1 MSTATIETTT
11 AAEPELLR
19 LPSGE
24 VKIWRPETPNYRC
37 PDSTLILPAGA
48 PREQWLAAR
57 REGIGGSDVS
67 GIVNLNPWSS
77 AYAVWL
83 DKIGAGED
91 KTQTAAMRWGN
102 LHEPALRQAFIE
114 DTGLRVRACGLM
126 RSKAHPFMQIT
137 PDGLTEDGG
146 LFESKTSTSY
156 LAEDWADGQ
165 IPDHAELQ
173 VQHGMAVTGRSH
185 AWVVGLLDGRE
196 WFIRRVER
204 DEALIESLIEIERT
218 FWTVNVLQQ
227 IEPDLTPNALGA
239 LKRQF
244 SQAIESKVAAPRQ
257 LVLDLRTRLDEAKQ
271 GIKDWEAAKDQAE
284 AELRL
289 LMGSHN
295 IMVSEGD
302 ADEKL
307 ATLNQN
313 GTFGE
318 KKFREA
324 YPDLAEKLTITKPAL
339 DMDTLKAEHPEK
351 YTEFRAR
358 ILRTPKLKESK

>member
-11 AAEPELLR
+11 ATEPELLR
-19 LPSGE
+19 LPSGT

-48 PREQWLAAR
+48 PREQWLEAR

-67 GIVNLNPWSS
+67 SIVGLNPWGS

-83 DKIGAGED
+83 DKIGVGED
-91 KTQTAAMRWGN
+91 KEQTAAMRWGN

-114 DTGLRVRACGLM
+114 DTGLKVRACGLM

-137 PDGLTEDGG
+137 PDGLVEDGG

-173 VQHGMAVTGRSH
+173 VQHGMAVTGRMHS
-185 AWVVGLLDGRE
+185 WVVGLLDGRE
-196 WFIRRVER
+196 WFIRRIER
-204 DEALIESLIEIERT
+204 DEKLIESLIEIERT

-227 IEPDLTPNALGA
+227 IEPALTANALGA

-244 SQAIESKVAAPRQ
+244 SQAIESTVTAPRQ
-257 LVLDLRTRLDEAKQ
+257 LVIDLRTRLDEAKAS
-271 GIKDWEAAKDQAE
+271 IKSWEEVKEQTE
-284 AELRL
+284 AEMRL
-289 LMGSHN
+289 LMGAHN
-295 IMVSEGD
+295 VMVSEND
-302 ADEKL
+302 PKEKL

-318 KKFREA
+318 RKFRAA
-324 YPDLAEKLTITKPAL
+324 YPDLAEELTVNKPAL
-339 DMDTLKAEHPEK
+339 DMDKLKSEHPEK
-351 YTEFRAR
+351 YNEFRAR
-358 ILRTPKLKESK
+358 VLRTPALKESK